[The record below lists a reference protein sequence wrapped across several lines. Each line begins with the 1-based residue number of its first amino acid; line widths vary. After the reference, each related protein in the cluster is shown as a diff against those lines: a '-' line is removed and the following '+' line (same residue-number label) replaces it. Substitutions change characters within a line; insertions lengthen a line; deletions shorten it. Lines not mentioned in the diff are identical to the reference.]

1 MSKTYDNLQRL
12 RSLHYGEAHRDWGMS
27 FVYNLGNQLTT
38 SSRFDGTFWTYD
50 YDALGQVAQ
59 ARKHLGS
66 TVIPGYEFDYA
77 YDDIGNRTS
86 AMRDNSAT
94 RKQLYYSAVS
104 AGGTAG
110 ANVLNQY
117 GSRTTPRIL
126 GVMGKAHESAAI
138 TVNTQTATRTGEHWQ
153 ALLDYA
159 GEPSPNAPRWAI
171 LALDASLYM
180 GGGNTAYA
188 KLTEKAEL
196 PPNPENFT
204 YDADGNLATD
214 WRWTYTWN
222 AENRLVA
229 LEPSSVAVA
238 LGLPEEKITY
248 AYDSQG
254 RRFQREVIPWDTLA
268 NDWDDNNPTQVTLYL
283 YDDWNLIYEADLSVP
298 SNPQSAL
305 TDPQSYAWG
314 LDLSGSFQGAGGVGG
329 LLAVADDSGDVYYP
343 VYDHI
348 GNVRAYIDG
357 VTADVVA
364 EFEYSPFG
372 ETLQASGSK
381 VNQFAFRFSTK
392 HQDSTSGLYYYGYR
406 WYDAELGRW
415 LNRDPIEE
423 SGGSNL
429 YAFIS
434 NNGVNRWDYLGLRLD
449 AFPANPRS
457 VKQLPAGGRKGGQ
470 VKPNWPNK
478 IGTCEGAKLTI
489 QGSISYDIYFEAG
502 KDPHKVITDDG
513 RILFQHEMV
522 HVTYLRAWW
531 NDLKRSVDRSEG
543 EYSCSDCCDI
553 AARVVNA
560 ILEHN
565 VWSESANSSQFDVAV
580 YRYRDPSRQVA
591 LNRAAQQVSYWRNQ
605 ISDLEQE
612 YRDEKCEKIN

>member
-38 SSRFDGTFWTYD
+38 SSRFDGRFWTYD

-86 AMRDNSAT
+86 AMRDTSAT
-94 RKQLYYSAVS
+94 REQLYHSAVS

-110 ANVLNQY
+110 ANALNQY

-138 TVNTQTATRTGEHWQ
+138 TVNSQTATRTGEYWQ

-180 GGGNTAYA
+180 GGGNTARA
-188 KLTEKAEL
+188 DLTEKAEL

-254 RRFQREVIPWDTLA
+254 RRFQRKVFAYDPATQTWAT
-268 NDWDDNNPTQVTLYL
+268 NPSDVTLYL

-305 TDPQSYAWG
+305 TNPRSYTWG
-314 LDLSGSFQGAGGVGG
+314 LDLSGTMQGAGGVGG
-329 LLAVADDSGDVYYP
+329 LLAVANDSGNTYYP

-348 GNVRAYIDG
+348 GNVRAYVDG

-381 VNQFAFRFSTK
+381 VNEFAFRFSTK
-392 HQDSTSGLYYYGYR
+392 HQDASSGLYYYGYR
-406 WYDAELGRW
+406 WYDSELGRW
-415 LNRDPIEE
+415 LNRDPIGEE
-423 SGGSNL
+423 GGLNL
-429 YAFIS
+429 YAFVS
-434 NNGVNRWDYLGLRLD
+434 NDGVNQWDYLGLIIYFSIVLNNEATTD
-449 AFPANPRS
+449 LIQHFPHENSHLEKPDRNRGNVFTGDKDNLNDPDSTDKKGAGAIPKGIYYIVDRES
-457 VKQLPAGGRKGGQ
+457 GGRLGFIRDFISGKEKWFALYREDDRIDDQTTINGVVRGQ
-470 VKPNWPNK
+470 FRLHP
-478 IGTCEGAKLTI
+478 GRR
-489 QGSISYDIYFEAG
+489 SAG
-502 KDPHKVITDDG
+502 C
-513 RILFQHEMV
+513 
-522 HVTYLRAWW
+522 VTF
-531 NDLKRSVDRSEG
+531 K
-543 EYSCSDCCDI
+543 
-553 AARVVNA
+553 
-560 ILEHN
+560 
-565 VWSESANSSQFDVAV
+565 
-580 YRYRDPSRQVA
+580 
-591 LNRAAQQVSYWRNQ
+591 
-605 ISDLEQE
+605 
-612 YRDEKCEKIN
+612 DEKLFDEIREELLSTQKGTVPGTQIPYYGIIEVK